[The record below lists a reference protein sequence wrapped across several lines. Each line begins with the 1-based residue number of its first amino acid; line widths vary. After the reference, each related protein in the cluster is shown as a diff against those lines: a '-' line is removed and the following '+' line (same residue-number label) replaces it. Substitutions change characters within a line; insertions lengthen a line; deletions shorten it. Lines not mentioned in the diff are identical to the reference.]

1 MPQSMSK
8 TQILR
13 FTRFCEDQGIR
24 VTKTKKGLLLRFP
37 DGSSTV
43 QHFTNSDVRA
53 EPNQI
58 ARFRR
63 AGMVHPND
71 TKQQKD
77 ALPSY
82 ITSGSISEKTKK
94 KIVDYVASQGYPE
107 AVLSSSVVRDLK
119 MDPGWANRALYHS
132 GFRPGKAKSR
142 KVGRPWYTPD
152 EILCLKPDTTLQAEL
167 DQIVEEVPDQQEEAV
182 ERIIERETTAEEEI
196 ESPPG
201 AMGDTG
207 DEPVKFVDVPDGGF
221 DERTTGVP
229 PIIATA
235 TKAIADD
242 LEYIDTRDSWVLAPE
257 TLFGEKWNLYM
268 ADELRVL
275 KALGIEYE
283 IRVWRA
289 TTE

>member
-8 TQILR
+8 TQIQR
-13 FTRFCEDQGIR
+13 FTRICEDQGIR

-53 EPNQI
+53 EQNQI

-71 TKQQKD
+71 TRAQQEE
-77 ALPSY
+77 LPSY
-82 ITSGSISEKTKK
+82 ITSGTISDKTRQR
-94 KIVDYVASQGYPE
+94 IVDYVVSQGFPE

-152 EILCLKPDTTLQAEL
+152 EILCLKESPQLREEL
-167 DQIVEEVPDQQEEAV
+167 DQIVDDEETLRVPAEVDHMPIYDEPEPVTEESEVSPEQEAEILDSIEKPDFVEV
-182 ERIIERETTAEEEI
+182 ERPKAPHVDFI
-196 ESPPG
+196 
-201 AMGDTG
+201 
-207 DEPVKFVDVPDGGF
+207 DE
-221 DERTTGVP
+221 
-229 PIIATA
+229 
-235 TKAIADD
+235 
-242 LEYIDTRDSWVLAPE
+242 RDSWVIDPA
-257 TLFGEKWNLYM
+257 TLFGSKWQTFM
-268 ADELRVL
+268 KDELRVL

-283 IRVWRA
+283 IRVWK
-289 TTE
+289 TETE